1 MASPTTLSRSQAP
14 ITGTRSA
21 RSECVRSPTIS
32 RTGLF
37 ARDICAR
44 SARAV
49 KRDPVEFRLAMLDGT
64 GRNAGSAPN
73 SVGGASRQARV
84 LKRAA
89 EKAGWE
95 TPTPPDTGLGI
106 ATTFGQE
113 RHMPTWTACVA
124 RVHVDRKSG
133 EVKLEKLTIVV
144 DAGTVVDPDGAL
156 AQVEGSSLW
165 GASLAL
171 HEGSEFVK
179 GQVKD
184 KNLDT
189 YTPLRM
195 GDVPEMDI
203 EFLPSTEVPT
213 GLGEPATTVVGPAIG
228 NAIFAAT
235 GARLR
240 HLPIRPDA
248 VLRALNTKS

>member
-1 MASPTTLSRSQAP
+1 MP
-14 ITGTRSA
+14 
-21 RSECVRSPTIS
+21 
-32 RTGLF
+32 
-37 ARDICAR
+37 
-44 SARAV
+44 
-49 KRDPVEFRLAMLDGT
+49 K
-64 GRNAGSAPN
+64 
-73 SVGGASRQARV
+73 
-84 LKRAA
+84 
-89 EKAGWE
+89 
-95 TPTPPDTGLGI
+95 DTGLGM

-113 RHMPTWTACVA
+113 RTMPTWSACVA
-124 RVHVDRKSG
+124 RVRVDRG
-133 EVKLEKLTIVV
+133 HGNVILEKLTLVV
-144 DAGTVVDPDGAL
+144 DAGTIVHPDGAL
-156 AQVEGSSLW
+156 AQVEGAALW

-179 GQVKD
+179 GRVKD
-184 KNLDT
+184 TNLDT

-228 NAIFAAT
+228 NAVFAAV